1 MKLLA
6 SFTIILIA
14 ICGAFTRASAQNVY
28 RCGNSYSQAPCPD
41 GVPVDV
47 QDARTAEQKI
57 QSDANIRRETSTADA
72 MEKKRLKEEAQWE
85 RQQAKAAAAAR
96 KKKPA
101 PVASQPVVE
110 VEAKLHK
117 AHGRLKKSRK
127 KSEPESFSAR
137 GAVPKKPRH
146 AASKPK

>member
-14 ICGAFTRASAQNVY
+14 ICGAFTRASAQYVY

-41 GVPVDV
+41 GIPVDV

-96 KKKPA
+96 KKNRPQRQANRLSKLKPNY
-101 PVASQPVVE
+101 P
-110 VEAKLHK
+110 
-117 AHGRLKKSRK
+117 RLT
-127 KSEPESFSAR
+127 
-137 GAVPKKPRH
+137 GG
-146 AASKPK
+146 

>member
-57 QSDANIRRETSTADA
+57 QSDAADA

-110 VEAKLHK
+110 VEAKLPK